1 MQRKAAAASPLGA
14 LSGFLAGLTPA
25 LHVILRMGTGLLFMQ
40 HGLMKLFG
48 WFGAPA
54 PVPLVSLMGL
64 AGVMELFGG
73 LLIVIGLLVR
83 PVALVLAA
91 EMLVAY
97 GMAHMPRG
105 LVPVQNQGELALLY
119 MLIFAYLAGAGAGPA
134 SVDDALERPPRS

>member
-14 LSGFLAGLTPA
+14 LSGFLARLAPA
-25 LHVILRMGTGLLFMQ
+25 LHVVLRVGTGLLFMQ

-119 MLIFAYLAGAGAGPA
+119 MLIFAYLAGAGAGRA
-134 SVDDALERPPRS
+134 SVDDAVERHPRS